1 MSFIRVVLAILC
13 PPLAVLDKGF
23 NAILYTTL
31 GTIFGYVPGVIIAL
45 LSSGLKKPHAAKA

>member
-1 MSFIRVVLAILC
+1 MSVLRVILAILC

-31 GTIFGYVPGVIIAL
+31 GTIFGYVPGVLIAL
-45 LSSGLKKPHAAKA
+45 LSMGLKTPHSAKA